1 MIFRGFQAL
10 VGGRG
15 EVGNLA
21 PRSRLRD
28 GMRPVRSTAKRNES
42 GRVRF
47 PLLLLLLLLVN

>member
-47 PLLLLLLLLVN
+47 PLLLLLLLVN